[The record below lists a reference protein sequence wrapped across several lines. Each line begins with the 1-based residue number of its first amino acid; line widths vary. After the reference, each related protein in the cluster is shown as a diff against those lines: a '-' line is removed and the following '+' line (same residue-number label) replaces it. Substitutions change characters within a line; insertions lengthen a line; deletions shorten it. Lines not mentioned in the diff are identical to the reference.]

1 MKHLFL
7 ALSFVCLLALQAS
20 AQSNAQAAAQS
31 AAATSNNDAE
41 KVAVLN
47 VIKQTFKAMLT
58 ADTVL
63 LKSCFAPGAIMHVVQ
78 NQKDSVV
85 VRTSKVVKFVA
96 SIGKQQPG
104 SLDERSFDEIIYI
117 DRELASAW
125 APYTFHRN
133 GQFSHK
139 GIDSFQFVK
148 LKDGWKIQ
156 YLIYNMYQ

>member
-7 ALSFVCLLALQAS
+7 VLSFVCLLALQAS

-85 VRTSKVVKFVA
+85 VRTSKVADFVA
-96 SIGKQQPG
+96 SIGKQKPG

>member
-20 AQSNAQAAAQS
+20 AQSSAQAAAQS

-85 VRTSKVVKFVA
+85 VRTSKVADFVA

-148 LKDGWKIQ
+148 LKEGWKIQ

>member
-7 ALSFVCLLALQAS
+7 VLSFVCLLALQAS
-20 AQSNAQAAAQS
+20 AQSSAQAAAQS

-47 VIKQTFKAMLT
+47 VIKQTFKAMLA

-85 VRTSKVVKFVA
+85 VRTSKVADFVA

-117 DRELASAW
+117 DREIASAW

>member
-1 MKHLFL
+1 MKQLTWVICFLCLF
-7 ALSFVCLLALQAS
+7 AVQVS
-20 AQSNAQAAAQS
+20 AQTSAQTATKS
-31 AAATSNNDAE
+31 ASTSTNNDAE
-41 KVAVLN
+41 KAAVLH

-85 VRTSKVVKFVA
+85 VRTSRA
-96 SIGKQQPG
+96 SDFIANIGKQQPG

-117 DRELASAW
+117 DREMATAW

-133 GQFSHK
+133 GVFSHK

-156 YLIYNMYQ
+156 YLMYNMYQ

>member
-1 MKHLFL
+1 MKHLTWTICL
-7 ALSFVCLLALQAS
+7 VCLLAVQAS
-20 AQSNAQAAAQS
+20 AQSTAPS
-31 AAATSNNDAE
+31 ATITSNSDAE
-41 KVAVLN
+41 KEAVKN
-47 VIKQTFKAMLT
+47 VIKQTFKAMIT
-58 ADTVL
+58 VDTVL

-85 VRTSKVVKFVA
+85 VRTSKVSDFVA
-96 SIGKQQPG
+96 NIGKQQPG

-117 DRELASAW
+117 DREIATAW

-133 GQFSHK
+133 GVFSHK

>member
-7 ALSFVCLLALQAS
+7 VLSFACLLAVQAS
-20 AQSNAQAAAQS
+20 AQSNAPS
-31 AAATSNNDAE
+31 TLATNNDAE
-41 KVAVLN
+41 KDAVKH
-47 VIKQTFKAMLT
+47 VIKQTFKAMLA

-63 LKSCFAPGAIMHVVQ
+63 LKSCFAPGAMLQVIQ

-85 VRTSKVVKFVA
+85 VRTSKVSDFVA

-104 SLDERSFDEIIYI
+104 SLDERSFDEVIYI

>member
-1 MKHLFL
+1 
-7 ALSFVCLLALQAS
+7 
-20 AQSNAQAAAQS
+20 
-31 AAATSNNDAE
+31 
-41 KVAVLN
+41 
-47 VIKQTFKAMLT
+47 
-58 ADTVL
+58 
-63 LKSCFAPGAIMHVVQ
+63 MHVVQ

-85 VRTSKVVKFVA
+85 VRTSKVSDFVA

-104 SLDERSFDEIIYI
+104 ALDERSFDEIIYI

-148 LKDGWKIQ
+148 LKEGWKIQ
-156 YLIYNMYQ
+156 YLIYNMYQYGENCYSLKKGANFSLRLSGICALLPVVASIK

>member
-1 MKHLFL
+1 MKTLTWMIC
-7 ALSFVCLLALQAS
+7 FVCLLAVQGS
-20 AQSNAQAAAQS
+20 AQSTTPSTTISLNS
-31 AAATSNNDAE
+31 DAE
-41 KVAVLN
+41 KEAVKN
-47 VIKQTFKAMLT
+47 VIKQTFKAMIT
-58 ADTVL
+58 VDTVL

-85 VRTSKVVKFVA
+85 VRTSKVSDFVA

-104 SLDERSFDEIIYI
+104 ALDERSFDEIIYI

-148 LKDGWKIQ
+148 LKEGWKIQ

>member
-1 MKHLFL
+1 MKHFTLVICF
-7 ALSFVCLLALQAS
+7 SYLLGLQAS
-20 AQSNAQAAAQS
+20 AQSTVQS
-31 AAATSNNDAE
+31 TSTTNNDSE
-41 KVAVLN
+41 KEAVKN
-47 VIKQTFKAMLT
+47 VIKQTFKAMIT
-58 ADTVL
+58 VDTVL

-85 VRTSKVVKFVA
+85 VRTNKVSDFVA
-96 SIGKQQPG
+96 RIGKQQPG

-148 LKDGWKIQ
+148 LKEGWKIQ

>member
-1 MKHLFL
+1 MNRMKHLTWVLCFMCI
-7 ALSFVCLLALQAS
+7 LSMHAT
-20 AQSNAQAAAQS
+20 AQS
-31 AAATSNNDAE
+31 ATASNNDAE
-41 KVAVLN
+41 KEAVKN
-47 VIKQTFKAMLT
+47 VIKQTFKAMIT

-63 LKSCFAPGAIMHVVQ
+63 LKSCFAPGAIMQVIQ

-85 VRTSKVVKFVA
+85 IRTNKATDFITN
-96 SIGKQQPG
+96 IGKQQPG

-117 DRELASAW
+117 DRELATAW

-133 GQFSHK
+133 GVFSHK

-148 LKDGWKIQ
+148 LKEGWKIQ

>member
-7 ALSFVCLLALQAS
+7 VLSFACLLAVQAS
-20 AQSNAQAAAQS
+20 AQSNAPSTLAP
-31 AAATSNNDAE
+31 NNDAE
-41 KVAVLN
+41 KDAVKH
-47 VIKQTFKAMLT
+47 VIKQTFKAMLA

-63 LKSCFAPGAIMHVVQ
+63 LKSCFAPGAMLQVIQ

-85 VRTSKVVKFVA
+85 VRTSKVSDFVA

-104 SLDERSFDEIIYI
+104 SLDERSFDEVIYI
-117 DRELASAW
+117 DRELAAAW

>member
-1 MKHLFL
+1 MKHQFWM
-7 ALSFVCLLALQAS
+7 LSFVCLLAGQAS
-20 AQSNAQAAAQS
+20 AQSTTISLNS
-31 AAATSNNDAE
+31 DAE
-41 KVAVLN
+41 KEAVKN
-47 VIKQTFKAMLT
+47 VIKQTFKAMIT
-58 ADTVL
+58 VDTVL

-85 VRTSKVVKFVA
+85 VRTSKVSDFVA

-104 SLDERSFDEIIYI
+104 ALDERSFDEIIYI
-117 DRELASAW
+117 DREIASAW

-148 LKDGWKIQ
+148 LKEGWKIQ

>member
-7 ALSFVCLLALQAS
+7 VLSFVCFLAVQVS
-20 AQSNAQAAAQS
+20 AQSIVKSIAPS
-31 AAATSNNDAE
+31 TSSPNNDAE
-41 KVAVLN
+41 KEAVKN
-47 VIKQTFKAMLT
+47 VIKQTFKAMIT
-58 ADTVL
+58 VDTVL
-63 LKSCFAPGAIMHVVQ
+63 LKSCFAPGAIMHVIQ
-78 NQKDSVV
+78 NQKDSVI
-85 VRTSKVVKFVA
+85 VRTSRVADFVA

-104 SLDERSFDEIIYI
+104 ALDERSFDEIIYI

-148 LKDGWKIQ
+148 LKEGWKIQ

>member
-7 ALSFVCLLALQAS
+7 ALSFVCFLAVQVS
-20 AQSNAQAAAQS
+20 AQSIVKSIAPS
-31 AAATSNNDAE
+31 TSSPNNDAE
-41 KVAVLN
+41 KEAVKN
-47 VIKQTFKAMLT
+47 VIKQTFKAMIT
-58 ADTVL
+58 VDTVL

-78 NQKDSVV
+78 NQKDSVI
-85 VRTSKVVKFVA
+85 VRSSKVADFVA
-96 SIGKQQPG
+96 SIGKQQQG

>member
-7 ALSFVCLLALQAS
+7 LLSFLCLLAVQAS
-20 AQSNAQAAAQS
+20 AQSNAQTTLAP
-31 AAATSNNDAE
+31 NNDIE
-41 KVAVLN
+41 KEAVKN
-47 VIKQTFKAMLT
+47 VIKQTFKAMLA

-78 NQKDSVV
+78 NQKDSVI
-85 VRTSKVVKFVA
+85 VRTSKVADFVA

-104 SLDERSFDEIIYI
+104 ALDERSFDEIIYI

>member
-1 MKHLFL
+1 MKQLTWVTCFL
-7 ALSFVCLLALQAS
+7 CLLAGQVS
-20 AQSNAQAAAQS
+20 AQTNAQTNVQTAAV
-31 AAATSNNDAE
+31 TTNNDAE
-41 KVAVLN
+41 KEAVLQ

-58 ADTVL
+58 SDTVL
-63 LKSCFAPGAIMHVVQ
+63 LKSCFAPGAIMQVVQ
-78 NQKDSVV
+78 NQKDSVI
-85 VRTSKVVKFVA
+85 VRTSRAADFIA
-96 SIGKQQPG
+96 NIGKQQPG

-117 DRELASAW
+117 DREIATAW

-133 GQFSHK
+133 GVFSHK

>member
-20 AQSNAQAAAQS
+20 AQSSAQAAAQS
-31 AAATSNNDAE
+31 AAATSNNVAE

-78 NQKDSVV
+78 NQKDSVI
-85 VRTSKVVKFVA
+85 VRTSKVADFVA

>member
-1 MKHLFL
+1 MKHQFWM
-7 ALSFVCLLALQAS
+7 LSFVCLLAVQAS
-20 AQSNAQAAAQS
+20 AQSTTISLNS
-31 AAATSNNDAE
+31 DAE
-41 KVAVLN
+41 KDAVKN
-47 VIKQTFKAMLT
+47 VIKLTFKAMIT

-63 LKSCFAPGAIMHVVQ
+63 LKSCFAPDAMLQVIQ

-85 VRTSKVVKFVA
+85 VRTSKVSDFVA

-104 SLDERSFDEIIYI
+104 ALDERSFDEIIYI

-133 GQFSHK
+133 GKFSHK

-148 LKDGWKIQ
+148 LKEGWKIQ

>member
-1 MKHLFL
+1 MKQLTWVICFLCLFAVQL
-7 ALSFVCLLALQAS
+7 S
-20 AQSNAQAAAQS
+20 AQTSAQTASKS
-31 AAATSNNDAE
+31 ATTSTNNDAE
-41 KVAVLN
+41 KEAVLQ

-78 NQKDSVV
+78 NQKDSVI
-85 VRTSKVVKFVA
+85 VRTSRATDFIA
-96 SIGKQQPG
+96 NIGKQQPG

-117 DRELASAW
+117 DREIATAW

-133 GQFSHK
+133 GVFSHK

-156 YLIYNMYQ
+156 YLMYNMYQ

>member
-1 MKHLFL
+1 MKQLTWVICFLCLF
-7 ALSFVCLLALQAS
+7 AVQVS
-20 AQSNAQAAAQS
+20 AQTSAQTAAKS
-31 AAATSNNDAE
+31 ASTSTNNDAE
-41 KVAVLN
+41 KAAVLH

-85 VRTSKVVKFVA
+85 VRTSRA
-96 SIGKQQPG
+96 SDFIANIGKQQPG

-117 DRELASAW
+117 DREMATAW

-133 GQFSHK
+133 GVFSHK

>member
-7 ALSFVCLLALQAS
+7 VLSFVCLLAAQAL
-20 AQSNAQAAAQS
+20 AQSIVKS
-31 AAATSNNDAE
+31 TVPSTSSPNNDAE
-41 KVAVLN
+41 KEAVKN
-47 VIKQTFKAMLT
+47 VIKQTFKAMIT
-58 ADTVL
+58 VDTVL
-63 LKSCFAPGAIMHVVQ
+63 LKSCFAPGAIMHVIQ
-78 NQKDSVV
+78 NQKDSVI
-85 VRTSKVVKFVA
+85 VRTSRVADFVA

-104 SLDERSFDEIIYI
+104 ALDERSFDEIIYI
-117 DRELASAW
+117 DREIASAW

-148 LKDGWKIQ
+148 LKEGWKIQ

>member
-7 ALSFVCLLALQAS
+7 VLPFVCLLALQAS
-20 AQSNAQAAAQS
+20 AQSNAQAAALS
-31 AAATSNNDAE
+31 TSSPNNDAE
-41 KVAVLN
+41 KEAVKN
-47 VIKQTFKAMLT
+47 VIKQTFKAMIT
-58 ADTVL
+58 VDTVL

-78 NQKDSVV
+78 NQKDSVI
-85 VRTSKVVKFVA
+85 VRTSRVADFVA

-104 SLDERSFDEIIYI
+104 ALDERSFDEIIYI

>member
-1 MKHLFL
+1 MKHLTWVICFL
-7 ALSFVCLLALQAS
+7 CLLVVQAS
-20 AQSNAQAAAQS
+20 AQSTVQS
-31 AAATSNNDAE
+31 TSTPNNDAE
-41 KVAVLN
+41 KEAVKN
-47 VIKQTFKAMLT
+47 VIKQTFKAMIT
-58 ADTVL
+58 VDTVL

-85 VRTSKVVKFVA
+85 VRTSKVSDFVA

-148 LKDGWKIQ
+148 LKEGWKIQ

>member
-1 MKHLFL
+1 MKYLTWTICL
-7 ALSFVCLLALQAS
+7 VCLLAVQSS
-20 AQSNAQAAAQS
+20 AQSTAPSTS
-31 AAATSNNDAE
+31 APSNDAE
-41 KVAVLN
+41 KEAVKN
-47 VIKQTFKAMLT
+47 VIKQPFKAMIT
-58 ADTVL
+58 VDTVL

-85 VRTSKVVKFVA
+85 VRTSKVSDFVA

-148 LKDGWKIQ
+148 LKEGWKIQ

>member
-1 MKHLFL
+1 MKQLTWVICFLCLF
-7 ALSFVCLLALQAS
+7 AVQVS
-20 AQSNAQAAAQS
+20 AQTSAQTATKS
-31 AAATSNNDAE
+31 ASTSTNNDAE
-41 KVAVLN
+41 KAAVLH

-85 VRTSKVVKFVA
+85 VRTSRA
-96 SIGKQQPG
+96 SDFIANIGKQQPG

-117 DRELASAW
+117 DREIATAW

-133 GQFSHK
+133 GVFSHK

-156 YLIYNMYQ
+156 YLMYNMYQ

>member
-1 MKHLFL
+1 MKHITLIIC
-7 ALSFVCLLALQAS
+7 FVCLLAVQAS
-20 AQSNAQAAAQS
+20 AQSAAT
-31 AAATSNNDAE
+31 TSNNDAE
-41 KVAVLN
+41 KEAVKN
-47 VIKQTFKAMLT
+47 VIKQTFKAMLA

-85 VRTSKVVKFVA
+85 VRTSKVSDFVA
-96 SIGKQQPG
+96 SIGKQQAG

>member
-7 ALSFVCLLALQAS
+7 ALSFLCLLALQAS

-85 VRTSKVVKFVA
+85 VRTSKVVDFVA

>member
-1 MKHLFL
+1 MKYLFL
-7 ALSFVCLLALQAS
+7 VLSFLCLLAVQSS
-20 AQSNAQAAAQS
+20 AQSGAT
-31 AAATSNNDAE
+31 TSNNDAE
-41 KVAVLN
+41 KEAVKN
-47 VIKQTFKAMLT
+47 VIKQTFKAMLA

-63 LKSCFAPGAIMHVVQ
+63 LKSCFAPGAIMHVIQ

-85 VRTSKVVKFVA
+85 VRTSKVADFVA

>member
-1 MKHLFL
+1 MKQLTWVICFLCLF
-7 ALSFVCLLALQAS
+7 AVQVS
-20 AQSNAQAAAQS
+20 AQTSAQTAAKS
-31 AAATSNNDAE
+31 ASTSTNNDAE
-41 KVAVLN
+41 KAAVLH

-85 VRTSKVVKFVA
+85 IRTSRA
-96 SIGKQQPG
+96 SDFIANIGKQQPG

-117 DRELASAW
+117 DREMATAW

-133 GQFSHK
+133 GVFSHK

-156 YLIYNMYQ
+156 YLMYNMYQ

>member
-1 MKHLFL
+1 MKQLTWVICFL
-7 ALSFVCLLALQAS
+7 CMLAGQVS
-20 AQSNAQAAAQS
+20 AQTSAQKNVQ
-31 AAATSNNDAE
+31 TSSVTTNNDPE
-41 KVAVLN
+41 KEAVLQ

-58 ADTVL
+58 SDTVL
-63 LKSCFAPGAIMHVVQ
+63 LKSCFAPGAIMQVVQ
-78 NQKDSVV
+78 NQKDSVI
-85 VRTSKVVKFVA
+85 VRTNRAADFIA
-96 SIGKQQPG
+96 NIGKQQPG

-117 DRELASAW
+117 DREIATAW

-133 GQFSHK
+133 GVFSHK